1 MKLPDWHKHF
11 LGLTNQDL
19 GLASQHIQGLVYGP
33 GLVCMRCNSDLS
45 AGVVLKPGQSLEL
58 WGQDCAYGYAP
69 DQWFKAIHIGQYYL
83 THQQLLA
90 DQALK
95 PRQRNALRGLELRLQ
110 LEPDHKVVRELRNL
124 LLEGKTLSEAQ
135 ASLVE
140 GFCAEM
146 GGLPAMLVARNQMR
160 RLSILGT
167 LPMLLPEDESPV
179 ASLLRQLLRLEY
191 LSEKQ
196 NRLIYALQDKYVSD
210 VLTYTSQLLSAWP
223 PVGGWL
229 WKIE

>member
-69 DQWFKAIHIGQYYL
+69 DQWFKAMRIGQYYL
-83 THQQLLA
+83 THQQLLT

-95 PRQRNALRGLELRLQ
+95 PKQRGALRGLELYLQ
-110 LEPDHKVVRELRNL
+110 LNPNHKFARGMRNL
-124 LLEGKTLSEAQ
+124 LMDGKVLSAAQ
-135 ASLVE
+135 ANSVQE
-140 GFCAEM
+140 IITEM
-146 GGLPAMLVARNQMR
+146 GGLPAMLVARDQMR
-160 RLSILGT
+160 RLSILGS
-167 LPMLLPEDESPV
+167 LQMLSPEDADKVS
-179 ASLLRQLLRLEY
+179 SLMSHLLCLEY
-191 LSEKQ
+191 LSVKQ

-210 VLTYTSQLLSAWP
+210 VLIYTSQLLSAWP

>member
-69 DQWFKAIHIGQYYL
+69 DQWFQAMRIGQYYL

-95 PRQRNALRGLELRLQ
+95 PGQRSALRGLELRLQ

-124 LLEGKTLSEAQ
+124 LLAGQVLSEAQ

-140 GFCAEM
+140 GFFAEM

-160 RLSILGT
+160 RLSILGS
-167 LPMLLPEDESPV
+167 LPRLLPEDESPV

-196 NRLIYALQDKYVSD
+196 NRLIYALQDK
-210 VLTYTSQLLSAWP
+210 
-223 PVGGWL
+223 
-229 WKIE
+229 